1 MGVQFCSTLSHPNM
15 KALLLGALVTTVA
28 LAAAEPEAEANPG
41 YGSLYYPYFY
51 LGHGYVPLKPPSIAN
66 IDYGKTKISYKEK
79 RSAEA
84 EPETGIKRE
93 ADPMDEGAGPAAWY
107 AASNSYYYGGFYPY

>member
-1 MGVQFCSTLSHPNM
+1 M
-15 KALLLGALVTTVA
+15 KGDEISFTQLLGALVTTAA

-41 YGSLYYPYFY
+41 YGYLYYPKFY
-51 LGHGYVPLKPPSIAN
+51 PGHGYVPLKPASIAN

-107 AASNSYYYGGFYPY
+107 AASNPYYYGGFYPYR